1 MGTKELE
8 KEKKELEKQ
17 LNDDESSTNSELKHL
32 EDKIDV
38 ESKAVSSA
46 NENSPPT
53 NSKNPDYLE
62 DQIKQSLRNFL
73 YDKTLKIN
81 TSVGGIKTLLGQRQ
95 KNSQQILETSSN
107 APETFVHDATVVM
120 NSKLNEYT
128 QLKVDLKS
136 KYNYLVL
143 FQSRNNLERPA
154 HYPPSKLFVA
164 GVIMTILLLEAILNG
179 SAFAKEMEEG
189 LLGGGLL
196 AIVIAIIN
204 IFFGFMIGKYIITQ
218 TSHINLYRRVS
229 SYLVTIFWAIAT
241 FLFNLLVAYARDNP
255 EMLKEN
261 FDIKEIINDPF
272 KIDSVY
278 GWLLLIL
285 GIIFAIVALF
295 DGFESDDHYYGYGRV
310 DRQVKDANQE
320 IVDFVEE
327 WTSSLEILKNSFL
340 RKLKADEMYVHSGKN
355 ESESLYSSRDRKI
368 KHFNNLVKSVKGLSN
383 VLIKKYRQTNS
394 KYREDKAPPKFFDTE
409 PIPLDFEIDEFDDIN
424 LEDYELDD
432 KNIFSNSKLKITEDY
447 KHLTAKILEKTS

>member
-204 IFFGFMIGKYIITQ
+204 IFFAPYSCKFITIL
-218 TSHINLYRRVS
+218 S
-229 SYLVTIFWAIAT
+229 
-241 FLFNLLVAYARDNP
+241 
-255 EMLKEN
+255 
-261 FDIKEIINDPF
+261 IK
-272 KIDSVY
+272 
-278 GWLLLIL
+278 
-285 GIIFAIVALF
+285 A
-295 DGFESDDHYYGYGRV
+295 
-310 DRQVKDANQE
+310 
-320 IVDFVEE
+320 
-327 WTSSLEILKNSFL
+327 
-340 RKLKADEMYVHSGKN
+340 
-355 ESESLYSSRDRKI
+355 
-368 KHFNNLVKSVKGLSN
+368 
-383 VLIKKYRQTNS
+383 
-394 KYREDKAPPKFFDTE
+394 
-409 PIPLDFEIDEFDDIN
+409 
-424 LEDYELDD
+424 
-432 KNIFSNSKLKITEDY
+432 
-447 KHLTAKILEKTS
+447 